1 MSPLFRSLAAAPLM
15 ALALT
20 ALCLGPTS
28 TPSRAA
34 TTISHAIALHG
45 APKYPAGFTTFA
57 YMNPNAPKGGD
68 IRLEAMG
75 TFDSL
80 NPFINKGVTAAGIN
94 SIYDTLTI
102 KSDDEPFTQYG
113 LLAEKIERDPADKS
127 WIIYHLN
134 PKARFS
140 DGKPVTSADVVF
152 SFNIIRKDG
161 DPQYKAYYADIA
173 SVEALDAQRVK
184 FTFKRDD
191 NPELQLIVGQ
201 LQIIPKHYWEKRNF
215 NTTNLDVPVGSGAYT
230 ITQVDPGRRITYTRN
245 PQYWGANLPVNRGR
259 DNFNSMTYVY
269 YRDMTV
275 SLEGFKAGQFDYRVE
290 YKAKTWAT
298 DYNFPAVK
306 SGLVKKLMIKNEN
319 PAGMQAFAFN
329 LRRPLFQDIRVR
341 QALGYAYD
349 FEWANKTMFYNAY
362 TRSDSFFANSE
373 LAAKG
378 KPSAEELAILEPFR
392 KQLPAS
398 IFSGVPVQP
407 KTDGS
412 GNIRGN
418 LMLAQKLLNDAGWKI
433 QNGKL
438 VDKSGKPFAFEII
451 IAQPELER
459 VINPFRQNLAR
470 LGIDMKIRV
479 VDVPQYIERERKFD
493 FDMTTSRVPQSLSP
507 GNEQRN
513 FWGSSYA
520 DQPGSANKG
529 GIKNPVV
536 DALIDQIINAP
547 SREQLVYR
555 TRALDR
561 VLLAGYYVIPQYYL
575 GSDRVAVW
583 DFFERPQVTPKYS
596 IGLDT
601 WWINPKKQADIRAR
615 QNQKQK

>member
-1 MSPLFRSLAAAPLM
+1 MLPLLRSLAALS
-15 ALALT
+15 LALT
-20 ALCLGPTS
+20 CVA
-28 TPSRAA
+28 AHA
-34 TTISHAIALHG
+34 TTEISHAIALHG
-45 APKYPAGFTTFA
+45 TPKYPASFKAFA
-57 YMNPNAPKGGD
+57 YVNPDAPKGGD

-80 NPFINKGVTAAGIN
+80 NPFINKGIPAAGIN
-94 SIYDTLTI
+94 SIYDTLTL

-161 DPQYKAYYADIA
+161 DPQYKAYYSDIA
-173 SVEALDAQRVK
+173 NVEALDTQRVK
-184 FTFKRDD
+184 FTFKRTD

-201 LQIIPKHYWEKRNF
+201 LQILPKHYWEKRNF
-215 NTTNLDVPVGSGAYT
+215 NTTNLDIPVGSGAY
-230 ITQVDPGRRITYTRN
+230 IVSRVDNGRSITYTRN
-245 PQYWGANLPVNRGR
+245 PQYWGADLPVNRGR
-259 DNFNSMTYVY
+259 ENFNSMTYVY

-298 DYNFPAVK
+298 DYDFPAAK
-306 SGLVKKLMIKNEN
+306 AGLVKKLMIKNEN

-373 LAAKG
+373 LAARG
-378 KPSAEELAILEPFR
+378 KPSKEELAILEPFR
-392 KQLPAS
+392 KQLSPAV
-398 IFSGVPVQP
+398 FAGVPVPP

-412 GNIRGN
+412 GNVRGN
-418 LMLAQKLLNDAGWKI
+418 LMLAQKLLNEAGWKI
-433 QNGKL
+433 LNGKL
-438 VDKSGKPFAFEII
+438 VDKNGKPFAFEII
-451 IAQPELER
+451 ISQPELER

-479 VDVPQYIERERKFD
+479 VDIPQYIERERKFD
-493 FDMTTSRVPQSLSP
+493 FDMTTTRVPQSLSP

-513 FWGSSYA
+513 FWGSQYA
-520 DQPGSANKG
+520 DQPGSANKM

-536 DALIDQIINAP
+536 DALVEQIINAP

-561 VLLAGYYVIPQYYL
+561 VLLTGYYVIPQYYI

-583 DFFERPQVTPKYS
+583 DFFERPKISPKYS

-601 WWINPKKQADIRAR
+601 WWINPKKQADIRMS
-615 QNQKQK
+615 QNKGPK

>member
-1 MSPLFRSLAAAPLM
+1 MLPLLRSLAALS
-15 ALALT
+15 LALT
-20 ALCLGPTS
+20 CVTAH
-28 TPSRAA
+28 A
-34 TTISHAIALHG
+34 TTEISHAIALHG
-45 APKYPAGFTTFA
+45 TPKYPASFKAFA
-57 YMNPNAPKGGD
+57 YVNPDAPKGGD

-80 NPFINKGVTAAGIN
+80 NPFINKGIPAAGIN
-94 SIYDTLTI
+94 SIYDTLTL

-161 DPQYKAYYADIA
+161 DPQYKAYYSDIA
-173 SVEALDAQRVK
+173 NVEALDTQRVK
-184 FTFKRDD
+184 FTFKRTD

-215 NTTNLDVPVGSGAYT
+215 NTTNLDIPVGSGAY
-230 ITQVDPGRRITYTRN
+230 IVSRVDNGRSITYTRN
-245 PQYWGANLPVNRGR
+245 PQYWGADLPVNRGR
-259 DNFNSMTYVY
+259 ENFNSMTYVY

-298 DYNFPAVK
+298 DYDFPAAK
-306 SGLVKKLMIKNEN
+306 AGLVKKLMIKNEN
-319 PAGMQAFAFN
+319 PAGMQAFSFN

-373 LAAKG
+373 LAARG
-378 KPSAEELAILEPFR
+378 KPSKEELAILEPFR
-392 KQLPAS
+392 KQLSPA
-398 IFSGVPVQP
+398 IFAGVPVPP

-412 GNIRGN
+412 GNVRGN
-418 LMLAQKLLNDAGWKI
+418 LMLAQKLLNEAGWKI

-438 VDKSGKPFAFEII
+438 VDKNGKPFAFEII
-451 IAQPELER
+451 ISQPELER

-479 VDVPQYIERERKFD
+479 VDIPQYIERERKFD
-493 FDMTTSRVPQSLSP
+493 FDMTTTRVPQSLSP

-513 FWGSSYA
+513 FWGSQYA
-520 DQPGSANKG
+520 DQPGSANKM
-529 GIKNPVV
+529 GIKDPVV
-536 DALIDQIINAP
+536 DALVEQIINAP

-561 VLLAGYYVIPQYYL
+561 VLLAGYYVIPQYYI

-583 DFFERPQVTPKYS
+583 DFFERPRISPKYS

-601 WWINPKKQADIRAR
+601 WWINLKKQADIRMS
-615 QNQKQK
+615 QNKGQK